1 MQSAPRKVSSTC
13 ASRSSEPGLRT
24 CPLPK
29 HSVALLEVHLKW
41 CASPLVCV
49 SVPPVPA
56 IPSPRVKYRTSFR
69 VQREK
74 IWLALNELVRFI
86 CATTLGPRTR
96 THGATHARRAPA
108 TAPPRRLAPLGAVA
122 HRCRANVASSR
133 THPAASLLRPLPLE
147 PDTTRR
153 SGQSMGRMRTFAV
166 AAHDADLAV
175 RAEVDDAGTDRARVA
190 ICLARSTLRALGC
203 GRCTNLAAATH
214 GTAGISAGRL
224 ANQRSTQQGAPVER
238 WLIIAGTIRAPV

>member
-1 MQSAPRKVSSTC
+1 MSSY
-13 ASRSSEPGLRT
+13 AS
-24 CPLPK
+24 
-29 HSVALLEVHLKW
+29 SVRQHWV
-41 CASPLVCV
+41 
-49 SVPPVPA
+49 
-56 IPSPRVKYRTSFR
+56 
-69 VQREK
+69 
-74 IWLALNELVRFI
+74 
-86 CATTLGPRTR
+86 
-96 THGATHARRAPA
+96 RAPA
-108 TAPPRRLAPLGAVA
+108 HTERPTHAGLPRPRHHAASRRSVRWHTDVGRTWPLPA
-122 HRCRANVASSR
+122 

-214 GTAGISAGRL
+214 GTAGMSAGRL

>member
-49 SVPPVPA
+49 SVSPVPA

-108 TAPPRRLAPLGAVA
+108 TAPPRCLAPLGAVA

-133 THPAASLLRPLPLE
+133 YASRRE
-147 PDTTRR
+147 P
-153 SGQSMGRMRTFAV
+153 
-166 AAHDADLAV
+166 
-175 RAEVDDAGTDRARVA
+175 
-190 ICLARSTLRALGC
+190 
-203 GRCTNLAAATH
+203 LAA
-214 GTAGISAGRL
+214 TAAGARYH
-224 ANQRSTQQGAPVER
+224 P
-238 WLIIAGTIRAPV
+238 TIRAEHGTDADVRRRCARCRFGCTRRGRRRWYRQSACGDMPCALDAAHARVRPLH